1 MRSVRAVP
9 TAGAGRVRHLED
21 ARVGGC
27 VEVRFGAIPR
37 GEDDRDVESVC
48 EAGFVVDAT
57 ACALL
62 LVVCEVCY

>member
-1 MRSVRAVP
+1 MRSVRAAP
-9 TAGAGRVRHLED
+9 KAGAGRARRLED
-21 ARVGGC
+21 AQVGGC

-37 GEDDRDVESVC
+37 GEDDWDVESVC
-48 EAGFVVDAT
+48 EAGFVVDAA